1 MTSTALPVRGQ
12 NLAKSIGAYAALAGM
27 VTKTFLALNWSAWV
41 RILQSLV
48 GLVVFVY
55 FWRAVYANS
64 ASIAGLALE
73 TTLGYIM
80 LARIFQPL
88 GFFDMIFEFGY
99 QLSQGGIAA
108 LLVRPLDVQFAYYV
122 QGLANLAVALGRQVP
137 VAVVALLVFRLHWPT
152 DPLTWAVFIVSALI
166 GRSVLFCMDWLFAC
180 FTLYTTDSWGLY
192 ITSIGLTTFFGGGL
206 VPLAMMPAWLRL
218 IVQNTPFAQSIY
230 VPISLLSGVT
240 PLSQAPRLLLI
251 QLLWLGG
258 MAAVSR
264 GFFNVALRRITIQ
277 GG

>member
-1 MTSTALPVRGQ
+1 MTNA
-12 NLAKSIGAYAALAGM
+12 IGSLRRQGAAYAALAGM
-27 VTKTFLALNWSAWV
+27 VTKTFLAFNWSAWV

-99 QLSQGGIAA
+99 QLREGGIAA

-122 QGLANLAVALGRQVP
+122 QGLANLAVSLGRQLP
-137 VAVVALLVFRLHWPT
+137 VVLVALLLFRLRWPA

-166 GRSVLFCMDWLFAC
+166 GRSVLFCMDWLLAC
-180 FTLYTTDSWGLY
+180 VTLYTTNEWGLY
-192 ITSIGLTTFFGGGL
+192 IASIGLTTFFGGGL
-206 VPLAMMPAWLRL
+206 VPLTMMPAWLRL
-218 IVQNTPFAQSIY
+218 IVENTPFAQGIY

-240 PLSQAPRLLLI
+240 PLSEAPRLLLI
-251 QLLWLGG
+251 QLLWLAG
-258 MAAVSR
+258 MLAVSR